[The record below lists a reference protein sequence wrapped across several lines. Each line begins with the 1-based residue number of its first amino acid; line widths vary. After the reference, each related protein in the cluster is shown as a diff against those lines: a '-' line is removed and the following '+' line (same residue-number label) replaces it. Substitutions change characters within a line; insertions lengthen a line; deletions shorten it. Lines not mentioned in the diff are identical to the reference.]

1 MIICEATMWLT
12 QIVPRLPNF
21 QAHLLIHHIQ
31 MDGLHH
37 LHTRSIRTQKKP
49 APSLHENCLKT
60 VSKAILSSRLNH
72 RSPLMFLNAD
82 DYHVPIIITITI
94 VIRTACTTC
103 QFPYYKNPEMHN
115 YLHYE
120 CTKKILSEVNSF
132 AQDLV
137 SSKLQSQDSNGI
149 VQPHSSALPAIP
161 CSSPAVGALDFI
173 LSKFF
178 PVLL

>member
-1 MIICEATMWLT
+1 MHIPIKLCAQQCVKYILHKNPSSFLVLLPYFTDEETDPERLANLIICEATMWLT
-12 QIVPRLPNF
+12 QIGPRLPNF

-82 DYHVPIIITITI
+82 DFHVPIIITITT
-94 VIRTACTTC
+94 VIRTTI
-103 QFPYYKNPEMHN
+103 Y
-115 YLHYE
+115 
-120 CTKKILSEVNSF
+120 
-132 AQDLV
+132 
-137 SSKLQSQDSNGI
+137 
-149 VQPHSSALPAIP
+149 
-161 CSSPAVGALDFI
+161 
-173 LSKFF
+173 
-178 PVLL
+178 